1 MNIITKIECGKRNKD
16 RVNIYIDEE
25 YAFSVDM
32 EIVYKEGLKVK
43 DSVDYDKLK
52 KVIEEDN
59 YIKCKNAAIRIIER
73 SYKSEKEIKDKLLK
87 KEFDN
92 KTVNRTLSFLK
103 EYNLKG
109 SIHCF
114 SGSVEMAREFIKL
127 GYKIGIGGIITYKN
141 AKTIKEVVK
150 DTDLA
155 YILLETDSPY
165 LAPVPHRG
173 ENNNPKYIP
182 IIADEIASIKGTSSL
197 DIARVTTAN
206 AEAVFDFSCE
216 K

>member
-1 MNIITKIECGKRNKD
+1 MNIITKIDCGKRNKD

-103 EYNLKG
+103 ESNL
-109 SIHCF
+109 IDD
-114 SGSVEMAREFIKL
+114 EKL
-127 GYKIGIGGIITYKN
+127 VSMY
-141 AKTIKEVVK
+141 VK
-150 DTDLA
+150 DRLR
-155 YILLETDSPY
+155 SQ
-165 LAPVPHRG
+165 G
-173 ENNNPKYIP
+173 EKKIKY
-182 IIADEIASIKGTSSL
+182 SLMQKGISEEL
-197 DIARVTTAN
+197 IYR
-206 AEAVFDFSCE
+206 
-216 K
+216 